1 MTVGKEP
8 AAEAQRRTEQVA
20 LAAFVS
26 YSLLAGGNAVCIRFS
41 NRELAPLWGA
51 GLRFALAAA
60 LLLLVM
66 AVLRLPIPRG
76 RALAGA
82 VLYGVL
88 TFGGAFALAYY
99 ALVRMNAG
107 FGQIVLALVPLATL
121 ILAVLWRQ
129 EGWRR
134 RCESRSHRR
143 HWSRPLAACCASHKE
158 PYSCVGSRQCTR
170 WRSTPSA

>member
-1 MTVGKEP
+1 MTVAKEP
-8 AAEAQRRTEQVA
+8 TAEAQRRTEQVA

-82 VLYGVL
+82 VLYGVF
-88 TFGGAFALAYY
+88 TFT
-99 ALVRMNAG
+99 
-107 FGQIVLALVPLATL
+107 VP
-121 ILAVLWRQ
+121 
-129 EGWRR
+129 
-134 RCESRSHRR
+134 SH
-143 HWSRPLAACCASHKE
+143 SPT
-158 PYSCVGSRQCTR
+158 TR
-170 WRSTPSA
+170 WFGCTQGSARSSSLSSLSPP

>member
-1 MTVGKEP
+1 VVTVAKEP
-8 AAEAQRRTEQVA
+8 AAEAQRHTEQVA

-82 VLYGVL
+82 VLYGAL
-88 TFGGAFALAYY
+88 TFAGAFALAYY
-99 ALVRMNAG
+99 ALVGCTQGSA
-107 FGQIVLALVPLATL
+107 
-121 ILAVLWRQ
+121 
-129 EGWRR
+129 
-134 RCESRSHRR
+134 RS
-143 HWSRPLAACCASHKE
+143 SSLSFLSP
-158 PYSCVGSRQCTR
+158 P
-170 WRSTPSA
+170 